1 MYLFPDSTRRAGD
14 EWLSSTVELPVAVA
28 SQFSVQIGH
37 LNPWLEDR
45 SAQQRLDIFGRPAW

>member
-37 LNPWLEDR
+37 LFLT
-45 SAQQRLDIFGRPAW
+45 GRQP